1 MFKVEKEIWLDRYYV
16 RKRKEIK
23 ENWDALKS
31 MRKEFEQVREKERK
45 LKVYEKDGRDAVG
58 IVKGAVEY
66 LEGTREV
73 EEGEEVS
80 LERRE
85 RQERLRESYGKI
97 FKVIEQKLEGTFSLS
112 LSLYVHL
119 ATVVVADE

>member
-45 LKVYEKDGRDAVG
+45 LKVYDKDGRDAVG

-80 LERRE
+80 VERRE
-85 RQERLRESYGKI
+85 RQERLRESYAKI
-97 FKVIEQKLEGTFSLS
+97 LKVIEQKLEGTFSLS
-112 LSLYVHL
+112 LSLSLFTSLGYKRV
-119 ATVVVADE
+119 